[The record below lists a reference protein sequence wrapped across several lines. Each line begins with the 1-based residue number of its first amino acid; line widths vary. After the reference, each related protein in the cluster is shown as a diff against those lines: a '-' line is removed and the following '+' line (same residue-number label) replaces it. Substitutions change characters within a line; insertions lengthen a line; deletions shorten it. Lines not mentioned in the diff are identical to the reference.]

1 MVSEINSGVG
11 STSLIVSNIID
22 GKEILGENYRK
33 YKILLLQTWKILIYS
48 KYNKAGVLNYYE
60 IDQIV
65 PYYKRGNI

>member
-11 STSLIVSNIID
+11 STSLIVSNIVD

-60 IDQIV
+60 MDQIV